1 MEVLDNVWFYPV
13 ALAAVFL
20 TGMGKSGFGMAGGLA
35 VPMLALVMSPVQAAA
50 VMLPLLLASD
60 AASVW
65 AYKRDWDRENMKIIV
80 PAGLLGTLVGWAT
93 FRFLDENA
101 LRIILGAI
109 SLGFVASSL
118 IWRNVPTRKPSRL
131 KGWFWC
137 TVSGVTSFVAQAGG
151 PPLWVYL
158 LPQRLEKRLQAGTT
172 IWFFAILNV
181 SKIYPY
187 FTLGLLTAANL
198 TLAAGLIPVALI
210 GIAVGLLVQRKLSTA
225 WFFRVCYTVLFLTGV
240 QLLYKGVG
248 GYSF

>member
-1 MEVLDNVWFYPV
+1 LEVLYNPWFYPI
-13 ALAAVFL
+13 ALSAVFI
-20 TGMGKSGFGMAGGLA
+20 TGMGKSGFGTAGGLA

-60 AASVW
+60 AAGVW
-65 AYKRDWDRENMKIIV
+65 AYRRDWDRGNMKIIL
-80 PAGLLGTLVGWAT
+80 PAGLAGTAIGWAT
-93 FRFLDENA
+93 FRYLDENA

-118 IWRNVPTRKPSRL
+118 VWHNLPARTPSKL

-158 LPQRLEKRLQAGTT
+158 LPQRLEKRLQTGTT
-172 IWFFAILNV
+172 LVFFAILNV

-187 FTLGLLTAANL
+187 FALGLLTAANL
-198 TLAAGLIPVALI
+198 AIAGALIPVALV
-210 GIAVGLLVQRKLSTA
+210 GIVVGLRVQKRLSTQ
-225 WFFRVCYTVLFLTGV
+225 WFFRICYGILLLTGV
-240 QLLYKGVG
+240 QLVYKGVAG
-248 GYSF
+248 L